1 LLNIKVDKQLS
12 ASTSVISRL
21 SKQTKKSGKQLTI
34 NENPISNEKQRLQM
48 ASMSEIF
55 DMKSETGTDYDVL
68 QSSFISNDMKLGFFL
83 GVYYS

>member
-83 GVYYS
+83 GVFYS

>member
-68 QSSFISNDMKLGFFL
+68 QSSFISNDMKLGFF
-83 GVYYS
+83 

>member
-1 LLNIKVDKQLS
+1 MLNIKVDKQLS

-68 QSSFISNDMKLGFFL
+68 QSSFISNDMKLGFF
-83 GVYYS
+83 

>member
-1 LLNIKVDKQLS
+1 MLNIKVEKQLS

-34 NENPISNEKQRLQM
+34 NENHSSSEKQRLQM

-55 DMKSETGTDYDVL
+55 DIKSETGTDYDVL
-68 QSSFISNDMKLGFFL
+68 QSSFIGNEKKIGWFIMFF
-83 GVYYS
+83 

>member
-1 LLNIKVDKQLS
+1 MLNIKVDKQLS